1 MADPP
6 LTNPHKIPLI
16 KNGPI
21 EAIVSEG
28 RRAVVANLVAD
39 WTPQGLCQEAFE
51 EALSETRYHWLRE
64 AIGATGVLRP
74 AEEVYTGLKR
84 REQIAA
90 QREAYAELTAYFD
103 SRMAESKNW
112 IMDRA
117 HTKLLDR
124 AERIVIRVF
133 RSRIE
138 IVDLH
143 SSKPL
148 HRYADTT
155 L

>member
-1 MADPP
+1 MIDP
-6 LTNPHKIPLI
+6 HRIPII
-16 KNGPI
+16 KNGAL
-21 EAIVSEG
+21 ERIVSEG
-28 RRAVVANLVAD
+28 RRAVVANLIAD
-39 WTPQGLCQEAFE
+39 WTPQGLSHEAFE
-51 EALSETRYHWLRE
+51 DALSETRYHWLQE
-64 AIGATGVLRP
+64 AIEATGVLRP
-74 AEEVYTGLKR
+74 AERAYAGLKR

-90 QREAYAELTAYFD
+90 QREAYADLTAYFD
-103 SRMAESKNW
+103 ARMAQNKDW
-112 IMDRA
+112 IMRRA